1 MITETFRRHS
11 FEHALPRL
19 IEWSDDLERKAP
31 TKPALEL
38 LTPDEV
44 STMLRVPTTTLAVW
58 RSTGR
63 VQLTYTHIGRAVRYP
78 RDAVEAFIKRG
89 MVAESA

>member
-1 MITETFRRHS
+1 LFVN
-11 FEHALPRL
+11 ALSRL
-19 IEWSDDLERKAP
+19 IEWSVNLARKAS
-31 TKPALEL
+31 TKPALEASTKPDL

-44 STMLRVPTTTLAVW
+44 SSMLRVPTTTLAVW